1 MKTLILNGSPR
12 PDGDVAALI
21 AALRGSLS
29 GEVMELA
36 PEGISGCTDC
46 RCCWQ
51 QVGCAI
57 KDGMQAAYPFY
68 EACDNLILASPVWF
82 STLSGPLLNLAGRL
96 GQPYFAARRFRGESP
111 AIRPKRG
118 AILLAAGNEKGG
130 AEGAA
135 QTARFILKCLGATE
149 VARAFSLMTD
159 ERPAASDEEALQ
171 SARAVGFC
179 LSAPP
184 A

>member
-1 MKTLILNGSPR
+1 MKTLILNGSLR

-21 AALRGSLS
+21 AALKSTLS
-29 GEVMELA
+29 GDVLELPA
-36 PEGISGCTDC
+36 ENISGCTDC
-46 RCCWQ
+46 RYCWRRS
-51 QVGCAI
+51 GCAI
-57 KDGMQAAYPFY
+57 NDGMQAAYPFY
-68 EACDNLILASPVWF
+68 EACDNLVLASPVWF

-96 GQPYFAARRFRGESP
+96 GQPYFAARRFRGETP
-111 AIRPKRG
+111 VVRPKRG

-159 ERPAASDEEALQ
+159 ERPAALDKEALQ
-171 SARAVGFC
+171 NARQAGVL
-179 LSAPP
+179 LSAPRD
-184 A
+184 